1 MRGDTLEPCLLGD
14 DQLALGLYAYAQQL
28 SDLVR
33 VMSLQDLGNLI
44 ERETTIFERQDARQ
58 ITELRQVIETVA
70 ALRMDVRRA
79 QEPQCIVVS

>member
-1 MRGDTLEPCLLGD
+1 
-14 DQLALGLYAYAQQL
+14 
-28 SDLVR
+28 
-33 VMSLQDLGNLI
+33 MSLQDLGNLI